1 MTDKGWYKKPFMNQW
16 LKKKI
21 NTELE
26 RESEDPIN
34 RINVHIHIYIYIKF
48 KNYKRKYIICQRGIM
63 LNQ

>member
-26 RESEDPIN
+26 RESEDPVN
-34 RINVHIHIYIYIKF
+34 RICAYTYIYIKF
-48 KNYKRKYIICQRGIM
+48 KKYKRKYTICQRGIM